1 MDQNKGGG
9 VQLPNGTWTG
19 AMGYLTGNPNFVDL
33 AAFPLS
39 VTSAR
44 VPFIDYTTPPY
55 LTEGYAILKKKE
67 ESIGTFQ
74 IFLQPFASDT
84 WFALLAAML
93 SIGLLMFFLDR
104 ITGII
109 RRRANAHHDVEE
121 EVPRNSCH
129 RFCFEGLVS
138 FVGFGKEPETKSWS
152 TRIIWLTWMV
162 FGLVIIATYSANL
175 TASLTVEQFQ
185 GGVNS
190 LQQLKLNG
198 GDLGVMA
205 NGSVNAYFE
214 NSSDDSTAGSMK
226 KKAVKIDADKFRDAT
241 EHVRQHELAALIG
254 DYYNMVYLSKIRPCD
269 LAVAKEP
276 FGPGQLAIGLPKNS
290 PLTVPLSQAM
300 LKLQESGFISDLRQQ
315 WLGDNAGE
323 KWVECA
329 ADGQGGTNPLS
340 LKRVNGIFVLLA
352 LGCAFA
358 TVYAF
363 GEWIYL
369 TCCYYRC
376 NRWRKLCQD
385 HVSSCREHACLSC
398 CSDRCSR
405 WRSLCQ
411 DDLSS
416 SNLLASHSIV
426 TVATLPNH
434 EQHQQQGVTA
444 PMGHTPGY
452 PSPDYP
458 PHQCEMSSMY
468 PAKPPTAAGTS
479 SISRRSCWVHS

>member
-254 DYYNMVYLSKIRPCD
+254 DYYNMVYLSKVLWGPISCSTCLPATIPPQRKKGLNRLLSRIRPCD

-300 LKLQESGFISDLRQQ
+300 LKLQESGFIS
-315 WLGDNAGE
+315 GE
-323 KWVECA
+323 RHLCA
-329 ADGQGGTNPLS
+329 AGSGLRLCHCLCLWGVDLPYLLLLS
-340 LKRVNGIFVLLA
+340 LQSLAQALSGPCLL
-352 LGCAFA
+352 L
-358 TVYAF
+358 
-363 GEWIYL
+363 
-369 TCCYYRC
+369 
-376 NRWRKLCQD
+376 
-385 HVSSCREHACLSC
+385 
-398 CSDRCSR
+398 
-405 WRSLCQ
+405 
-411 DDLSS
+411 
-416 SNLLASHSIV
+416 
-426 TVATLPNH
+426 
-434 EQHQQQGVTA
+434 
-444 PMGHTPGY
+444 
-452 PSPDYP
+452 
-458 PHQCEMSSMY
+458 
-468 PAKPPTAAGTS
+468 
-479 SISRRSCWVHS
+479 